1 MHLVNFRCSSHY
13 FEHFIIKC
21 TAQSWLFLCAIYL
34 GQRAHKSWPG
44 NGDGDGDGLAQQQH
58 HQSRAEQLQARAKV
72 KCYPQSA
79 HKTLKCHKRDF
90 YYVLCAERAPRAEVI
105 PFIYHLVFES
115 GRVQGMANDESRK
128 KRELSK
134 LRALFLAGYAVV
146 NLRQLQH
153 TLSLFLSPPTRLKML
168 PGCLPASGTEFPSCL
183 SQPDAIY
190 LLHATLTL
198 PLPSPSCSF
207 LLLAQLMQIVCL
219 LPGHVGVSQSSR
231 HASKT
236 VIRRG
241 RRQ

>member
-1 MHLVNFRCSSHY
+1 M
-13 FEHFIIKC
+13 
-21 TAQSWLFLCAIYL
+21 AW
-34 GQRAHKSWPG
+34 QRTQRRRRVSPTTV
-44 NGDGDGDGLAQQQH
+44 QQH

-115 GRVQGMANDESRK
+115 SRVQGMANDESRK

-134 LRALFLAGYAVV
+134 ADTFSCRVCSSQPAAVAT
-146 NLRQLQH
+146 H
-153 TLSLFLSPPTRLKML
+153 SLSLFLSPPTRLKML
-168 PGCLPASGTEFPSCL
+168 PGCLPLALGFLVASLSSTLFTCCMLRSHSSSPS
-183 SQPDAIY
+183 S
-190 LLHATLTL
+190 
-198 PLPSPSCSF
+198 SCSF

>member
-44 NGDGDGDGLAQQQH
+44 NGDGDRDGLAQQQH

-115 GRVQGMANDESRK
+115 SRVQGMASDESRK
-128 KRELSK
+128 KRVLSK
-134 LRALFLAGYAVV
+134 ADTFSCRVCSSQPAAVAS
-146 NLRQLQH
+146 
-153 TLSLFLSPPTRLKML
+153 LSLFLLPP
-168 PGCLPASGTEFPSCL
+168 
-183 SQPDAIY
+183 D
-190 LLHATLTL
+190 
-198 PLPSPSCSF
+198 
-207 LLLAQLMQIVCL
+207 
-219 LPGHVGVSQSSR
+219 
-231 HASKT
+231 
-236 VIRRG
+236 
-241 RRQ
+241 